1 MVSAA
6 LNDEPITAYV
16 DAVMVPSKPERKTL
30 QKMAVAVSES
40 SIAQGR
46 GARAGLDPDE
56 ACPEGFG
63 RPWFFNRPFLLVEAW
78 REEWSDFLLCGV
90 CTVYPLRTTWWVGF
104 MCHD

>member
-1 MVSAA
+1 VSAA

-46 GARAGLDPDE
+46 GGHAGLDPDE

-63 RPWFFNRPFLLVEAW
+63 RPGFLYGAFLLVGVW
-78 REEWSDFLLCGV
+78 REEGSDFLLCGV
-90 CTVYPLRTTWWVGF
+90 RTVCPLRTTWWVGF